1 MRYTIGVDVGG
12 TFTDLFAL
20 EETGRVFIHKTPSTP
35 ANPARAIVDGAKE
48 LCSNVGIST
57 SDVVRFGHGTTVAT
71 NAIIQR
77 RGGKVCMVTTKG
89 FRDVIEIARQARPKY
104 YGLYEDYP
112 APLVQRKDRFEVTE
126 RIRFDGAV
134 VKSLDRSELS
144 EVIDLIEHGNYDAC
158 SICLLFAYKNPE
170 HEQIVATEIAKRLPY
185 LRLSVS
191 SDVQPE
197 FREYERFST
206 TVLNAY
212 LLPVMTEYMKSL
224 DKEVAETFPN
234 ARLGV
239 NQSSGGLMSVARAKI
254 FPIRTALSGPAAG
267 VVGAIEI
274 ARQASRSKVITL
286 DMGGTSAD
294 VALIRDY
301 KFDIS
306 LDRAIEDFPVRLPS
320 IDIDSV
326 GAGGGSIAWLDRDG
340 LMKVGPE
347 SAGSY
352 PGPACYRRGGTKPTV
367 SDANLLLGRLSS
379 RGLLNGQMPLDLSL
393 SQVAIKPLAEKLGLS
408 ETRTAHGVLSI
419 VVANMVRAVR
429 GISVERGLDAR
440 EYTLL
445 AFGGAGPLH
454 GSEVARALGMKEIL
468 VPSNPGILCAQGLV
482 VSDLLERF
490 VRTVRIPL
498 NEPDAHTKLF
508 QSLGDLRQ
516 EAARWLES
524 EYIPQNAK
532 LNLSVTIDM
541 RYQGQNF
548 ELSIPLTD
556 SCATTAIDNLR
567 RKFFAAHDR
576 NYGFYNPNDP
586 VEIVNVRVV
595 QRVKLYN
602 FEVKKVRQTKT
613 SAPIPDETRD
623 VYFDPDAA
631 VPTPVYYR
639 DKLRPGMTFTG
650 PAVVEQ
656 LDATTIVFPG
666 DAVGIDETGSMLI
679 EVTK

>member
-1 MRYTIGVDVGG
+1 MKYTIGVDVGG

-20 EETGRVFIHKTPSTP
+20 EDTGRVFIHKTPSTP
-35 ANPARAIVDGAKE
+35 ANPARAIVDGAKV
-48 LCSNVGIST
+48 LCSKVGISP

-89 FRDVIEIARQARPKY
+89 FKDVIEIARQVRPKY
-104 YGLYEDYP
+104 HGLYEDYP
-112 APLVQRKDRFEVTE
+112 APLVKRQDRFEITE
-126 RIRFDGAV
+126 RIRYDGTV
-134 VKSLDRSELS
+134 IKPLDRGELS
-144 EVIDLIEHGNYDAC
+144 KIIDHIEQGDYDAC
-158 SICLLFAYKNPE
+158 SICLLFSYKNPE
-170 HEQIVATEIAKRLPY
+170 HEQLIASEIARRLPR
-185 LRLSVS
+185 LRLSIS

-212 LLPVMTEYMKSL
+212 LLPVMTEYMKTL
-224 DKEVAETFPN
+224 EKEVAETFPN
-234 ARLGV
+234 VQLGV
-239 NQSSGGLMSVARAKI
+239 NQSSGGLMSVARAQV

-274 ARQASRSKVITL
+274 ARQAGRAKVITL

-301 KFDIS
+301 KFDVS

-326 GAGGGSIAWLDRDG
+326 GAGGGSIAWFDRDG

-352 PGPACYRRGGTKPTV
+352 PGPACYGRGGTKPTV
-367 SDANLLLGRLSS
+367 SDSNFLLGRLSS

-393 SQVAIKPLAEKLGLS
+393 SQAAIKPLAEKLGLS
-408 ETRTAHGVLSI
+408 ETRTAHGILSI

-429 GISVERGLDAR
+429 GISVERGLDVR

-454 GSEVARALGMKEIL
+454 ASAVARALGMKEIL
-468 VPSNPGILCAQGLV
+468 IPPAPGILCAQGLV

-490 VRTVRIPL
+490 VRTDRIPL
-498 NEPDAHTKLF
+498 DDIDAQIRLF
-508 QSLGDLRQ
+508 QSLAELRE
-516 EAARWLES
+516 EAARWIES
-524 EYIPQNAK
+524 EDIPQKAERS
-532 LNLSVTIDM
+532 LTVTVDM

-548 ELSIPLTD
+548 ELSIPMID
-556 SCATTAIDNLR
+556 FGKSTAIDRLR
-567 RKFFAAHDR
+567 REFFDAHER
-576 NYGFYNPNDP
+576 NYGFYNPKDP
-586 VEIVNVRVV
+586 VEIVNIRVV

-602 FEVKKVRQTKT
+602 AETKQASQTEA
-613 SAPIPDETRD
+613 SAPIPEETRK
-623 VYFDPDAA
+623 VYFDPDTPL
-631 VPTPVYYR
+631 PTPVYDR
-639 DKLRPGMTFTG
+639 GKLRAGMTFAG
-650 PAVVEQ
+650 PAIVEQ
-656 LDATTIVFPG
+656 LDATTVIFPG
-666 DAVGIDETGSMLI
+666 DSVRIDGTGSMLI
-679 EVTK
+679 EVI

>member
-1 MRYTIGVDVGG
+1 MKYTIGVDVGG

-35 ANPARAIVDGAKE
+35 ANPARAIVEGAKV
-48 LCSNVGIST
+48 LCSNVGISP
-57 SDVVRFGHGTTVAT
+57 SDVVRFVHGTTVAT

-77 RGGKVCMVTTKG
+77 RGGKVCMVTTRG
-89 FRDVIEIARQARPKY
+89 FKDVIEIARQIRPKY
-104 YGLYEDYP
+104 YGLYEDCP
-112 APLVQRKDRFEVTE
+112 APLVKRQDRFEITE
-126 RIRFDGAV
+126 RVRFDGAV
-134 VKSLDRSELS
+134 VKPLDRGELS
-144 EVIDLIEHGNYDAC
+144 KVIDRIERGNYDAC

-170 HEQIVATEIAKRLPY
+170 HEQIIAAEIAKRLPH
-185 LRLSVS
+185 LRLSIS

-212 LLPVMTEYMKSL
+212 LLPVMTEYMKTL
-224 DKEVAETFPN
+224 EKEVAETFPN
-234 ARLGV
+234 AQLGV
-239 NQSSGGLMSVARAKI
+239 NQSSGGLMSVGRAQV

-267 VVGAIEI
+267 VIGAIEI
-274 ARQASRSKVITL
+274 ARQAGRSKVITL

-301 KFDIS
+301 KFDIT
-306 LDRAIEDFPVRLPS
+306 LERAIEDFPVRLPS

-352 PGPACYRRGGTKPTV
+352 PGPACYQRGGTKPTV

-379 RGLLNGQMPLDLSL
+379 RGLLNGQMPLNFGL
-393 SQVAIKPLAEKLGLS
+393 SQAAIKPLAEELGLS
-408 ETRTAHGVLSI
+408 ETRTAHGILSI

-454 GSEVARALGMKEIL
+454 ASAVARALGMREIL
-468 VPSNPGILCAQGLV
+468 VPPNPGILCAQGLV

-498 NEPDAHTKLF
+498 NEPVAPAKLF

-524 EYIPQNAK
+524 EDIPQKAERS
-532 LNLSVTIDM
+532 LSVTIDM

-548 ELSIPLTD
+548 ELSIPMTD
-556 SCATTAIDNLR
+556 FCETTAIDSFR
-567 RKFFAAHDR
+567 RDFFAAHDR
-576 NYGFYNPNDP
+576 NYGFYNLNDP
-586 VEIVNVRVV
+586 VEIVNVRAV

-602 FEVKKVRQTKT
+602 VEVKKAGQTET
-613 SAPIPDETRD
+613 SAPIPDQMRD

-631 VPTPVYYR
+631 MPTPVYHR
-639 DKLRPGMTFTG
+639 DQLRPGMTFTG

-656 LDATTIVFPG
+656 LDATTIIFPG
-666 DAVGIDETGSMLI
+666 DTVRIDGTRSMLI